1 MLARL
6 NDRLKHLEAKLVPKG
21 LHFVFVHFDDGDPG
35 TLSKNERLAAFKAE
49 HSTASPPSDISHEVS
64 INFA

>member
-21 LHFVFVHFDDGDPG
+21 RHLVFVHFDGEPDAPSRDD
-35 TLSKNERLAAFKAE
+35 RLAAFKVE
-49 HSTASPPSDISHEVS
+49 RGVTPSDLVQEVRVKFS
-64 INFA
+64 